1 MKKIKFTPMFKF
13 NLKIAFR
20 NILKN
25 KEYTLINLVGLS
37 VGIMSFLYIFLWVE
51 DELSYDRFHEK
62 SDLIYRIDWYS
73 DNPQTRTPHPM
84 TYTMV
89 SDFVEV
95 ENAVSLTPVWGAGLT
110 QPDRLVKN
118 GEIRFM
124 ENRIFAADTTFFRI
138 FSFPLKSGNPTNCL
152 TDLGSIVITE
162 SIARKY
168 FGEEDPMGKMITINF
183 GFDAPFRITGVMADL
198 PANSHFHFDF
208 LLGYNTMKAVN
219 TGDFY
224 EWSDFGHYNY
234 LLLGENADPKELER
248 KMIDWSIPYL
258 DWPETYLNQ
267 LKEGIIGFKL
277 TPLEKIHLFSH
288 IKWELET
295 NGDIAYVYTFSALG
309 IFILLIAIINYMNL
323 STARTS
329 FRQVEIGVKKVLGAS
344 RKRLQ
349 AQFLLESIISAL
361 AATLLAI
368 ILFEIFSVPLGN
380 IAQKNFEL
388 EYANPVILF
397 LLLAVAIGCGLL
409 AGFYP
414 AFILSGFQANSI
426 LKGSR
431 ASRKNRSVFRNL
443 LVAFQFAISIFL
455 IIGTLTIMKQIDF
468 FQTKKLG
475 FNSDKVI
482 VVAIQ
487 DTLVLQNYESVK
499 ADLLANHRIRKISA
513 VSNIPGRRFNQNP
526 IQWVSSEDS
535 YACSEI
541 RVDHDF
547 VRSLDLR
554 MISGRDF
561 SIDRIHDTE
570 NVFIINEA
578 AAKLYDWDDP
588 VEEELIW
595 YDDEKT
601 RQGKIIGVVEDFHFQ
616 SLHTAIE
623 PLIMYVDPD
632 DLNYFLIRLDATDI
646 QETIGYLEGKFTTLD
661 PENSFSYFF
670 LEDDFSKLYAAEN
683 RMQKVS
689 GYFTILAIIIS
700 CIGLLGLSAY
710 SAERRTKEIGIRKV
724 NGASNLGIVRMLS
737 FEYTRWILVAFVVAA
752 PVGYLVMENWL
763 ENFAYQVNNSWVVYL
778 VGGITALLIGTLTV
792 SYQAY
797 KAARKNPVDTLRYE

>member
-1 MKKIKFTPMFKF
+1 MFKF
-13 NLKIAFR
+13 NLIIAFR
-20 NILKN
+20 NLLKN
-25 KEYTLINLVGLS
+25 KEYTLINLLGLS
-37 VGIMSFLYIFLWVE
+37 VGIMSFLFILLWIN

-62 SDLIYRIDWYS
+62 SSRIYRIDWHS

-89 SDFVEV
+89 NDFAEV
-95 ENAVSLTPVWGAGLT
+95 EDAVSLTPVWGAGLT

-138 FSFPLKSGNPTNCL
+138 FSFPLKSGNPKNCL
-152 TDLGSIVITE
+152 TDVGSIVITE
-162 SIARKY
+162 SIAQKY
-168 FGEEDPMGKMITINF
+168 FGDEDPMGKMITINF
-183 GFDAPFRITGVMADL
+183 GFDVPFRITGIMKEIPD
-198 PANSHFHFDF
+198 NSHFHFDF
-208 LLGYNTMKAVN
+208 LLGYNTLKAVN
-219 TGDFY
+219 TGDFF

-234 LLLGENADPKELER
+234 LLLGENADPRELER
-248 KMIDWSIPYL
+248 KMIGWAIPYL
-258 DWPETYLNQ
+258 DWPETNLNQ

-277 TPLEKIHLFSH
+277 TPLEKIHLDSH

-323 STARTS
+323 STARTA
-329 FRQVEIGVKKVLGAS
+329 FRKVEIGVKKVLGAS

-349 AQFLLESIISAL
+349 AQFLLESVISTL
-361 AATLLAI
+361 GATLLAI

-388 EYANPVILF
+388 DYANPVTII
-397 LLLAVAIGCGLL
+397 LLLAVATGCGVL
-409 AGFYP
+409 AGLYP

-426 LKGSR
+426 LKGGGSVKR
-431 ASRKNRSVFRNL
+431 NRPVFRNL
-443 LVAFQFAISIFL
+443 LVVFQFAISIFL
-455 IIGTLTIMKQIDF
+455 IIGTLTISKQIDF

-475 FNSDKVI
+475 FNSDQVI

-499 ADLLANHRIRKISA
+499 ADLLTDHRIRKISA

-535 YACSEI
+535 YPCSEI

-547 VRSLDLR
+547 VQSLDLKI
-554 MISGRDF
+554 ISGRDF
-561 SIDRIHDTE
+561 SVDRIHDVE

-595 YDDEKT
+595 YDDEMT
-601 RQGKIIGVVEDFHFQ
+601 RKGKIIGVVEDFHFQ
-616 SLHTAIE
+616 SLHTTIE
-623 PLIMYVDPD
+623 PLILYVDPD
-632 DLNYFLIRLDATDI
+632 DLNYFLIRLDASGI
-646 QETIGYLEGKFTTLD
+646 QETISYLEEKFTALD
-661 PENSFSYFF
+661 PENPFSYFF
-670 LEDDFSKLYAAEN
+670 LDDDFSKLYVAEK

-689 GYFTILAIIIS
+689 GYFTVLAIIIS
-700 CIGLLGLSAY
+700 CIGLFGLSAY

-724 NGASNLGIVRMLS
+724 NGASSLGIIRMLS
-737 FEYTRWILVAFVVAA
+737 FEYIRWIMVAFVVAA
-752 PVGYLVMENWL
+752 PVGY
-763 ENFAYQVNNSWVVYL
+763 
-778 VGGITALLIGTLTV
+778 I
-792 SYQAY
+792 
-797 KAARKNPVDTLRYE
+797 